1 MGRKYTGQELASIVV
16 LARPEGDVVTLDRLA
31 HIDDGFT
38 EDPIAATINGE
49 PAVLLI
55 VYKTPEED
63 ALVISK
69 TIQPTSNRSSS
80 RFPKAPISKFCTTTP
95 TCSRRASIC

>member
-1 MGRKYTGQELASIVV
+1 MGRKYTGRELASIVV
-16 LARPEGDVVTLDRLA
+16 LARPEGEVITLDRLA
-31 HIDDGFT
+31 HIDDGFA

-63 ALVISK
+63 AW
-69 TIQPTSNRSSS
+69 
-80 RFPKAPISKFCTTTP
+80 
-95 TCSRRASIC
+95 